1 MSSRQ
6 HIRFNDSSRAARNRA
21 EKIAQHGGEFVKG
34 QGKKSWVFQGEIKK
48 TTTTATTE
56 KKATKKKL
64 F

>member
-1 MSSRQ
+1 MSSREY
-6 HIRFNDSSRAARNRA
+6 IRFNDSSRATRNRA
-21 EKIAQHGGEFVKG
+21 EHVAQHGGEFVKG

-48 TTTTATTE
+48 TTPE

>member
-1 MSSRQ
+1 MIVHEQ
-6 HIRFNDSSRAARNRA
+6 HATEQNTLLNMVVS
-21 EKIAQHGGEFVKG
+21 

-48 TTTTATTE
+48 TTTE

>member
-1 MSSRQ
+1 MTSRQ
-6 HIRFNDSSRAARNRA
+6 NIRFNDSSRAARNRA
-21 EKIAQHGGEFVKG
+21 EHVAQHGGEFVKG

-48 TTTTATTE
+48 TTTE

>member
-1 MSSRQ
+1 MTSRQ
-6 HIRFNDSSRAARNRA
+6 NIRFNDSSRAARNRA
-21 EKIAQHGGEFVKG
+21 EHVAQHGGEFVKG

-48 TTTTATTE
+48 TTPE

>member
-6 HIRFNDSSRAARNRA
+6 NIRFNDSSRAARNRA
-21 EKIAQHGGEFVKG
+21 EHVAQHGGEFVKG

-48 TTTTATTE
+48 TTTE